1 MLIMNILFSDG
12 TGLVTKLYRGRVEFT
27 GRHRNNLTLTL
38 NLNSN
43 PTPNPDPTPNP
54 NPNPNPIG
62 SYTAYMWNN
71 RRNVFLWRPVNS
83 TLPLYSFVLRLMA
96 CLVLFVLYFTEATRI
111 TGGLSKHRHNAI

>member
-62 SYTAYMWNN
+62 SYTAYM
-71 RRNVFLWRPVNS
+71 
-83 TLPLYSFVLRLMA
+83 
-96 CLVLFVLYFTEATRI
+96 
-111 TGGLSKHRHNAI
+111 

>member
-54 NPNPNPIG
+54 KP
-62 SYTAYMWNN
+62 
-71 RRNVFLWRPVNS
+71 
-83 TLPLYSFVLRLMA
+83 
-96 CLVLFVLYFTEATRI
+96 
-111 TGGLSKHRHNAI
+111 